1 MRYWKFVY
9 LLAGLALL
17 GFVLSQTDLGDAWE
31 HARRLG
37 WGMAAVLAVYFFVF
51 LADSLAWQLTF
62 ITHGFGGHWA
72 FRLWKVRLVGSAV
85 SATTPLA
92 TMGGEPVKVVVLKK
106 RYGIGYRES
115 VASLVLARTT
125 TVITLVIFLTMGFL
139 LMLDQPRLAT
149 TYKTSAGLGLALLA
163 LGIGLFFLIQRFKV
177 SSLTG
182 RWILRSRLSAR
193 IERILGHVGDMEE
206 RLIRFY
212 TRHRGRFAAAL
223 GLTLT
228 SWLLG
233 TVELYVTLWLLGNPV
248 SFTDAWII
256 EAVTQL
262 VRAATFVIPA
272 SIGAQEGAFVL
283 IVGAI
288 TGQPAL
294 GLAVA
299 LVRRAR
305 EIVWILA
312 GFALGWRYAF
322 RSKMVAAALADAA
335 EAASGEGERD

>member
-9 LLAGLALL
+9 LVVGLALL
-17 GFVLSQTDLGDAWE
+17 GYVLSQTDLGDAWE
-31 HARRLG
+31 YARRLG

-62 ITHGFGGHWA
+62 ITHGFGGAWA
-72 FRLWKVRLVGSAV
+72 FRLWQVRLVGEAV
-85 SATTPLA
+85 NATTPLA

-106 RYGIGYRES
+106 RYGVGYRES

-125 TVITLVIFLTMGFL
+125 TVMALVIFLTTGFL
-139 LMLDQPRLAT
+139 LMLDQPLLFT

-163 LGIGLFFLIQRFKV
+163 LGIGLFFLVQRLKV
-177 SSLTG
+177 TSITG
-182 RWILRSRLSAR
+182 RWVLGSRLSAR
-193 IERILGHVGDMEE
+193 IERVLVHIHDMEE

-212 TRHRGRFAAAL
+212 SGHRRRFAAAF
-223 GLTLT
+223 GLALT
-228 SWLLG
+228 GWLLG

-256 EAVTQL
+256 EAVAQL

-283 IVGAI
+283 IAGAI

-322 RSKMVAAALADAA
+322 RAKMVAAEFTDAA
-335 EAASGEGERD
+335 ETASREGGGA

>member
-1 MRYWKFVY
+1 MM
-9 LLAGLALL
+9 ALRIIL
-17 GFVLSQTDLGDAWE
+17 PA
-31 HARRLG
+31 
-37 WGMAAVLAVYFFVF
+37 
-51 LADSLAWQLTF
+51 
-62 ITHGFGGHWA
+62 
-72 FRLWKVRLVGSAV
+72 
-85 SATTPLA
+85 
-92 TMGGEPVKVVVLKK
+92 
-106 RYGIGYRES
+106 
-115 VASLVLARTT
+115 
-125 TVITLVIFLTMGFL
+125 GFL
-139 LMLDQPRLAT
+139 LMLDQAWLST
-149 TYKTSAGLGLALLA
+149 TYKTRAGLGLALMA
-163 LGIGLFFLIQRFKV
+163 LGIGLFFLIQRLKV

-182 RWILRSRLSAR
+182 RWVLRSRLSAR
-193 IERILGHVGDMEE
+193 IERILGHIHDMEE

-212 TRHRGRFAAAL
+212 SHHRGRFAAAL
-223 GLTLT
+223 GLTLA

-256 EAVTQL
+256 EAVAQL

-283 IVGAI
+283 IAGAI

-305 EIVWILA
+305 EMVWILA

-322 RSKMVAAALADAA
+322 RSKMVAAEFADAA
-335 EAASGEGERD
+335 ETASREGGGA

>member
-1 MRYWKFVY
+1 MRYLKLVY
-9 LLAGLALL
+9 LVAGLALL
-17 GFVLSQTDLGDAWE
+17 GYVLSQTDLGDAWE
-31 HARRLG
+31 HTRRLG

-62 ITHGFGGHWA
+62 ITHGFGGPWA
-72 FRLWKVRLVGSAV
+72 FRLWQVRLVGEAV
-85 SATTPLA
+85 NATTPLA

-106 RYGIGYRES
+106 RYGVGYRES

-125 TVITLVIFLTMGFL
+125 TVIALVIFLTAGFL
-139 LMLDQPRLAT
+139 LMLDQPLLST
-149 TYKTSAGLGLALLA
+149 TYKTSAGLGLGLLA
-163 LGIGLFFLIQRFKV
+163 LGIGLFFLVQRLKV
-177 SSLTG
+177 TSISG
-182 RWILRSRLSAR
+182 RWVLGSRLSAR
-193 IERILGHVGDMEE
+193 IERILGHIHDMEE

-212 TRHRGRFAAAL
+212 SGHRRRFAAAF
-223 GLTLT
+223 GMALTG
-228 SWLLG
+228 WLLG

-256 EAVTQL
+256 EAVAQL

-283 IVGAI
+283 IAGAI

-305 EIVWILA
+305 EMVWILA

-322 RSKMVAAALADAA
+322 RSKMVAAEFTDAA
-335 EAASGEGERD
+335 ETASREGGGA

>member
-1 MRYWKFVY
+1 
-9 LLAGLALL
+9 L
-17 GFVLSQTDLGDAWE
+17 
-31 HARRLG
+31 
-37 WGMAAVLAVYFFVF
+37 
-51 LADSLAWQLTF
+51 
-62 ITHGFGGHWA
+62 
-72 FRLWKVRLVGSAV
+72 RLWRVRLVGEAV
-85 SATTPLA
+85 NATTPLA
-92 TMGGEPVKVVVLKK
+92 AMGGEPVKVVVLKK

-125 TVITLVIFLTMGFL
+125 TVIALVIFLTIGFA
-139 LMLDQPRLAT
+139 LMLDQPLLST

-163 LGIGLFFLIQRFKV
+163 LGIGLFFLVQRLKV

-182 RWILRSRLSAR
+182 RWILRARLSAR

-212 TRHRGRFAAAL
+212 SRHRGRFAAAL
-223 GLTLT
+223 GLTLA

-256 EAVTQL
+256 EAVAQL

-283 IVGAI
+283 IAGAI
-288 TGQPAL
+288 TGEPSL

-312 GFALGWRYAF
+312 GFAFGWRYAF
-322 RSKMVAAALADAA
+322 RAKMVAKEFTDAA
-335 EAASGEGERD
+335 ETTSSEGEGR